1 MLKKIHCT
9 FFNPIY
15 CNTKSIPYRNSGLR
29 HQTHKVSVYSDA
41 WNIWLLC
48 PPDDYSRMAPKC
60 QPSNTVTGSRS
71 SIRVMWDMKWN
82 MKSVWHGLSLS
93 MSLTSYGLWKHFVE
107 ICYPTVVILWHR
119 CGNNLHQVSTH
130 VKYINGSAP
139 ATTVNP
145 INILIH
151 CLLFPSRIIWKLKFW
166 GIFYGEKNSA
176 RFFPGQN
183 FSFHFFNPNKY
194 LTVVWL
200 TVIFYY
206 WYLLHSPYARQVFF
220 FVTWLLL
227 HLIVC

>member
-1 MLKKIHCT
+1 MI
-9 FFNPIY
+9 
-15 CNTKSIPYRNSGLR
+15 IPGW
-29 HQTHKVSVYSDA
+29 HQSVNHPTPWQEAGVAFVLCEIWNEIWNLCDMVCLWA
-41 WNIWLLC
+41 WVWPVMDFGNILW
-48 PPDDYSRMAPKC
+48 
-60 QPSNTVTGSRS
+60 
-71 SIRVMWDMKWN
+71 
-82 MKSVWHGLSLS
+82 KSVTQL
-93 MSLTSYGLWKHFVE
+93 LWW
-107 ICYPTVVILWHR
+107 PR